1 MSFALFDES
10 LDGSSFRGLKQWLSG
25 DAIIIHDGCSVI
37 LLDVLDPCLGV
48 GESISSMLGVMP
60 VEAADFIGSFEIAS
74 PLQVLLD
81 RVRACSMGFLAH
93 HGFLA
98 YDWKFTLHCSEKS
111 LRLF

>member
-1 MSFALFDES
+1 MGFALFDES
-10 LDGSSFRGLKQWLSG
+10 LDRSPFRGLEQWLSG

-81 RVRACSMGFLAH
+81 LVWACSMGLLAH

-98 YDWKFTLHCSEKS
+98 YDWIFSLHCSEKS